1 MDQKISFIKNLYHIL
16 LLTVSLERLVFL
28 ATVLPLLLLISWN
41 AAFGQQK
48 QGLFIVSDN
57 GFNDNDPNLPQSHIV
72 GEVQNNGTQ
81 TAKFVQVSA
90 TLYDSN
96 NKVIGT
102 DFSFTNPSDIEPGQK
117 APFEVTVGT
126 DKVMG
131 VDLNIIDHYAVQV
144 SGQQ

>member
-1 MDQKISFIKNLYHIL
+1 MTITYNR
-16 LLTVSLERLVFL
+16 VL
-28 ATVLPLLLLISWN
+28 A
-41 AAFGQQK
+41 Q
-48 QGLFIVSDN
+48 QGLVILSDN
-57 GFNDNDPNLPQSHIV
+57 GFNDNNPSLPQYHIV
-72 GEVQNNGTQ
+72 GEVLNNGTQ

-102 DFSFTNPSDIEPGQK
+102 EFTYTNPSDIDPGQK

-131 VDLNIIDHYAVQV
+131 GDLSIIDHYAVQV
-144 SGQQ
+144 SGQD

>member
-1 MDQKISFIKNLYHIL
+1 MLQY
-16 LLTVSLERLVFL
+16 
-28 ATVLPLLLLISWN
+28 
-41 AAFGQQK
+41 
-48 QGLFIVSDN
+48 
-57 GFNDNDPNLPQSHIV
+57 HIV

-102 DFSFTNPSDIEPGQK
+102 DFSFTNPSDIDPGQK
-117 APFEVTVGT
+117 ASFEF
-126 DKVMG
+126 DKVMDG
-131 VDLNIIDHYAVQV
+131 DLGIIDHYAVQI

>member
-1 MDQKISFIKNLYHIL
+1 ML
-16 LLTVSLERLVFL
+16 LIMRRLSKSVFL
-28 ATVLPLLLLISWN
+28 TAIIPLLLLTTYH
-41 AAFGQQK
+41 AVFAQQK
-48 QGLFIVSDN
+48 QGLIIVSDN
-57 GFNDNDPNLPQSHIV
+57 GFNDNDPSLPQYHIV
-72 GEVQNNGTQ
+72 GEVQNNGAQ

-102 DFSFTNPSDIEPGQK
+102 DFSFTNPSDIDPSQK
-117 APFEVTVGT
+117 APFEITVGT

-131 VDLNIIDHYAVQV
+131 GDLSIIDHYAVQV

>member
-1 MDQKISFIKNLYHIL
+1 
-16 LLTVSLERLVFL
+16 
-28 ATVLPLLLLISWN
+28 
-41 AAFGQQK
+41 
-48 QGLFIVSDN
+48 
-57 GFNDNDPNLPQSHIV
+57 LPQYHIV
-72 GEVQNNGTQ
+72 GEVQNNGTR

-131 VDLNIIDHYAVQV
+131 GDLSIIDHYAVQV
-144 SGQQ
+144 SGQ

>member
-1 MDQKISFIKNLYHIL
+1 LSK
-16 LLTVSLERLVFL
+16 LVFL
-28 ATVLPLLLLISWN
+28 AAVLSLLLLMTITYN
-41 AAFGQQK
+41 RVLAQ
-48 QGLFIVSDN
+48 QGLVILSDN
-57 GFNDNDPNLPQSHIV
+57 GFNDNNPSLPQYHIV
-72 GEVQNNGTQ
+72 GEVLNNGTQ

-102 DFSFTNPSDIEPGQK
+102 EFTYTNPSDIDPGQK

-131 VDLNIIDHYAVQV
+131 GDLSIIDHYAVQV
-144 SGQQ
+144 SGQD

>member
-1 MDQKISFIKNLYHIL
+1 LSKS
-16 LLTVSLERLVFL
+16 VFL
-28 ATVLPLLLLISWN
+28 TAIIPLLLLTTYHTVF
-41 AAFGQQK
+41 AQQK
-48 QGLFIVSDN
+48 QALVIVSDN
-57 GFNDNDPNLPQSHIV
+57 GFNDNAPSLPQYHIV
-72 GEVQNNGTQ
+72 GEVQNNGAQ

-102 DFSFTNPSDIEPGQK
+102 DFSFTNPSDIDPGQK
-117 APFEVTVGT
+117 APFEITVGT

-131 VDLNIIDHYAVQV
+131 GDLGIIDHYAVQV